1 GADKITFPA
10 TGATITALASDYAS
24 AAGGHPTISVFD
36 ELWAYVSERARRLY
50 DELVPVPTRQV
61 SCRLTV
67 SYAGFEG
74 ESELLQELYRRGLAQ
89 PEIAPSLHAGDGM
102 LMFWTHQPVAP
113 WQDEKWLAQMRR
125 SLRPNQYL
133 RMIENRFVS
142 SESTFIDLD
151 AWDACVDPDAAPM
164 LQDRNLPVW
173 IGVDASVKHDSSAIA
188 VVTFD
193 RQAQRVVLVNHRIFQ
208 PSAREPLDFDA
219 TIARTVRDLMR
230 RFAARGVYYDPY
242 QMAAV
247 AQRLQQAGVPMREF
261 PQTV

>member
-1 GADKITFPA
+1 
-10 TGATITALASDYAS
+10 
-24 AAGGHPTISVFD
+24 
-36 ELWAYVSERARRLY
+36 
-50 DELVPVPTRQV
+50 
-61 SCRLTV
+61 
-67 SYAGFEG
+67 
-74 ESELLQELYRRGLAQ
+74 
-89 PEIAPSLHAGDGM
+89 
-102 LMFWTHQPVAP
+102 
-113 WQDEKWLAQMRR
+113 MRR

-173 IGVDASVKHDSSAIA
+173 I
-188 VVTFD
+188 
-193 RQAQRVVLVNHRIFQ
+193 
-208 PSAREPLDFDA
+208 DFDA
-219 TIARTVRDLMR
+219 TIARTVRDLMK

-261 PQTV
+261 PQTVGNLTEIASGLFELVKSRALVAYPDADIRLAISRAIAIE